1 MPRKVETYRPPWLAA
16 KDESRPSS
24 HRRGYGGRNWAA
36 TRRQVIVRDCSTC
49 QQCQRIVSGTDCQ
62 VDHIVP
68 KKRGGTD
75 TLSNLQVLCL
85 RCHQAKT
92 ARGD

>member
-24 HRRGYGGRNWAA
+24 HCRGYGGRNWAT

-62 VDHIVP
+62 VDHVVP